1 MTRGCVGRTLIM
13 ANLLV
18 FPLAWVIAFLAPV
31 LPIVARSELYLYL
44 PVFGVCLLA
53 GVLAQA
59 LIWNVAQR
67 RTVAVVVAVY
77 VVTLGAYQVVRGID
91 IRRDLVFSERLVE
104 AIRHNPEVTA
114 YQGAALL
121 VMPADGTT
129 ERFLQDAIGGYLPLV
144 LQHAL
149 GSTRLTGAVQYA
161 GEASRQADLRLLCEY
176 RDGDVRLTRQ

>member
-1 MTRGCVGRTLIM
+1 M
-13 ANLLV
+13 ANLFV

-53 GVLAQA
+53 GLLAQA

-77 VVTLGAYQVVRGID
+77 VVD
-91 IRRDLVFSERLVE
+91 IRRLSSGARNQPF
-104 AIRHNPEVTA
+104 TA
-114 YQGAALL
+114 TSCSRRRWSRRFDAARRSRRTKAPRSSWYPQ
-121 VMPADGTT
+121 MRTT
-129 ERFLQDAIGGYLPLV
+129 ERFLQDAIGGYLSLV

-149 GSTRLTGAVQYA
+149 GSTRLTGDTQYA
-161 GEASRQADLRLLCEY
+161 GAASRQAGLRLLCEY
-176 RDGDVRLTRQ
+176 RDGEVRLTTQY